1 MDTTFHLLLMKGYD
15 GVSISDIQKA
25 SGMARGLLYHYFG
38 SKEALFS
45 EVIEHYCLNMFSP
58 DLKRIRN
65 FNIEKMIRYLVER
78 YREICSTAY
87 GGTQE
92 RREVSIMNYDF
103 LFYRAMQ
110 EDENFCR
117 KYSEMRSN
125 ELLAWETIMH
135 NTIIQGSLREGLDP
149 KRTARNFVYLMD
161 GVWMN
166 AVVTHYTHDLIDDL
180 AEVLQDYYLM
190 LKK

>member
-1 MDTTFHLLLMKGYD
+1 METTFHLLLMKGYD

-45 EVIEHYCLNMFSP
+45 EVIEHYCLNMFSL

-65 FNIEKMIRYLVER
+65 FNIEKMICYLVER

-92 RREVSIMNYDF
+92 RREFSIMNYDF

-125 ELLAWETIMH
+125 ELLAWETIIH

-149 KRTARNFVYLMD
+149 KRTGRNFVYLMD

-166 AVVTHYTHDLIDDL
+166 AVATHYTHDLIDDL
-180 AEVLQDYYLM
+180 AEVLQDYYLI